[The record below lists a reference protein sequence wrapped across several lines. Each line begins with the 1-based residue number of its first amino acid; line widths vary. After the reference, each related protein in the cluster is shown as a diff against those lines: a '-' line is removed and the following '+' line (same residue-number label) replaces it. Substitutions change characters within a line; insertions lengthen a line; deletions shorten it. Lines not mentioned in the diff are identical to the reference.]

1 MHYHFLITWRLLA
14 CLPPSIQY
22 LQMLEN
28 GITHMDN
35 SFLLHT
41 LRWAPRLSHKIF
53 TSWMKVSLIET
64 ILFDLFVYHTT
75 TTRILVNLQKARC
88 IFICTCIQGIHTCT
102 CIIRLSVLS
111 TLRLL
116 CNVISLK
123 IYVLGLLTLFIKY
136 LC

>member
-64 ILFDLFVYHTT
+64 FFLNLFVYHTT
-75 TTRILVNLQKARC
+75 TTRILVNVRMQK
-88 IFICTCIQGIHTCT
+88 
-102 CIIRLSVLS
+102 SMPD
-111 TLRLL
+111 
-116 CNVISLK
+116 ISLYLFRVY
-123 IYVLGLLTLFIKY
+123 IHVHLL
-136 LC
+136 